1 MLDFVLKGRTGHKV
15 FSVLD
20 KYRFA
25 HRGYHDKPA
34 IPENSIPAFCRAL
47 ERGWGAELDVH
58 LLKDGSLYVFHD
70 SLLKR
75 CTGAEGVIEDLDSKS
90 VGQLRLEGTN
100 EKIPSFDEVLN
111 LFEGK
116 APLII
121 ELKAHNRNHEALT
134 RAVCERL
141 DRYKGDF
148 CIESFDPRVLEVL
161 KKIRPHICRGQLAQD
176 FLKDGEDVQPIL
188 RRSLAHLWWNVRTR
202 PDFIAYRFEDR
213 NCPALRRCVDKLKVR
228 EASWTI
234 RSKSDLEEAE
244 KHGCIPIFETF
255 DPEK

>member
-1 MLDFVLKGRTGHKV
+1 MFDFVLRGRTGHKV
-15 FSVLD
+15 FAVLE

-25 HRGYHDKPA
+25 HRGFHDKPA
-34 IPENSIPAFCRAL
+34 VPENSIPAFCRAL

-70 SLLKR
+70 SKLQR
-75 CTGAEGVIEDLDSKS
+75 CTGAEGVIEDLDCKS
-90 VGQLRLEGTN
+90 VRELRLEGTD

-121 ELKAHNRNHEALT
+121 ELKAYNRNHEALT
-134 RAVCERL
+134 KAVCERL

-161 KKIRPHICRGQLAQD
+161 RKIRPDICRGQLAQD
-176 FLKDGEDVQPIL
+176 FQKNGDGVQPLL
-188 RRSLAHLWWNVRTR
+188 RRPLAHLWWNVWTR

-213 NCPALRRCVDKLKVR
+213 DCRDLRRCVDKLGIKEV
-228 EASWTI
+228 SWTI
-234 RSKSDLEEAE
+234 RSRETLLEAE
-244 KHGCIPIFETF
+244 KNGCIPIFETF
-255 DPEK
+255 DPDK